1 MCAALADGTGGDDFY
16 RALKEC
22 ESAASLYREIQ
33 KIPQDETKQDQWE
46 YQILAR
52 ILIKHK
58 IIFVTEKENQDMIED
73 MKMSYAPDIETALR
87 IAREIKGDEAS
98 LTIIPDGVSVVV
110 RN

>member
-1 MCAALADGTGGDDFY
+1 
-16 RALKEC
+16 
-22 ESAASLYREIQ
+22 
-33 KIPQDETKQDQWE
+33 
-46 YQILAR
+46 
-52 ILIKHK
+52 
-58 IIFVTEKENQDMIED
+58 MIED